1 LSEQK
6 ELEKLQAM
14 RAELEAESRSLK
26 EEQKKLENNVLSLE
40 EQVVVEELK
49 KEKAVIE
56 ELKNRN
62 KAAKDAIAQLEAK
75 KKELETKLDVAP
87 QTPETSPSKEE
98 GAKEEKAEEA
108 PVQPEETKVAAEPA
122 EAAPEEAEE
131 GGVTVTAIEG
141 EALVENQEAVG
152 ESSKKQEKRKRRFF

>member
-14 RAELEAESRSLK
+14 RAELEAESRLLI
-26 EEQKKLENNVLSLE
+26 EEQQKLEKNVLSLE

-56 ELKNRN
+56 DLKNRN
-62 KAAKDAIAQLEAK
+62 KAAKDAIADLEAK
-75 KKELETKLDVAP
+75 KKSLQSKLNQPP
-87 QTPETSPSKEE
+87 QEPETPPPE
-98 GAKEEKAEEA
+98 EEKAKEPEAAEA
-108 PVQPEETKVAAEPA
+108 PEPEPA
-122 EAAPEEAEE
+122 EEAPEEAED

-141 EALVENQEAVG
+141 DALVENPEVD
-152 ESSKKQEKRKRRFF
+152 EDSKQEKKKRRFF